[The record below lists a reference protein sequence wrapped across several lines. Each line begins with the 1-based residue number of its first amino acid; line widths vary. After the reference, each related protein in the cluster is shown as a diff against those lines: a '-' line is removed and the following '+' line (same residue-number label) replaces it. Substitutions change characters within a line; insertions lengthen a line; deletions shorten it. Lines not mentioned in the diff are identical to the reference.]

1 MAQVSVK
8 APRRKRC
15 TGPCG
20 DLHPPAEMGRVG
32 GRDYMCQDCMV
43 LEAGV
48 VPASELAIDHAGE
61 LVFEAKES
69 PEPLPMPT
77 EDERFE
83 GLAEADVAGWPLRKG
98 RLSASAIAKFLQCP
112 EAFRRSYVLGDPT
125 VSQGKMVAGTAA
137 HATVEAAIAH
147 ALAGGG
153 TASAE
158 QLATTYDASFDAAVA
173 NARDRG
179 GLEWGSAE
187 KRELDADSA
196 RAIGA
201 NAVAAYAREALPM
214 VIASGVEDVEHVFVV
229 AVPGCPVPVCGL
241 IDIAGTRSSI
251 DTKFGE
257 KSASSVQSYWR
268 VQAQMYGLARRLPVD
283 FHTATWAGKVQTPG
297 SHPGLRYPW
306 SAADVLLASQAVAT
320 VSDAILMFAEGFGL
334 DTPWPGAVTHPFCSS
349 CDYRRDCAW
358 WHLAPGALL

>member
-1 MAQVSVK
+1 MSVK
-8 APRRKRC
+8 APRRRRC
-15 TGPCG
+15 SGPCG
-20 DLHPPAEMGRVG
+20 GLFPPGAMGRVG
-32 GRDYMCQDCMV
+32 GRDYMCQDCMI

-48 VPASELAIDHAGE
+48 VPASELAVDAAGE
-61 LVFEAKES
+61 LVHAAAT
-69 PEPLPMPT
+69 EPPAPLAMPT

-137 HATVEAAIAH
+137 HATIEAAIAH
-147 ALAGGG
+147 AIRKAERA
-153 TASAE
+153 TPE
-158 QLATTYDASFDAAVA
+158 QLAVTYDASFDAAVA

-179 GLEWGSAE
+179 GLEWGRAE
-187 KRELDADSA
+187 KRDLDSDSA

-214 VIASGVEDVEHVFVV
+214 VLASGVEDVEYVFVV
-229 AVPGCPVPVCGL
+229 SVPGCPVPVCGL
-241 IDIAGTRSSI
+241 IDVAGARSST
-251 DTKFGE
+251 DMKFGE
-257 KSASSVQSYWR
+257 KSASAVQSYWR

-283 FHTATWAGKVQTPG
+283 FHTATWAGKVQTQTT
-297 SHPGLRYPW
+297 HPGLRYPW
-306 SAADVLLASQAVAT
+306 SASDVLLASQAIAT

-334 DTPWPGAVTHPFCSS
+334 DRPWPGAVTHPFCTS
-349 CDYRRDCAW
+349 CDYQRDCAW
-358 WHLAPGALL
+358 WHLDPSALL